1 MEASNNEPRAT
12 RPVSRT
18 MGSAPRTSDSDPTTR
33 SSQPNSLASFPTVS
47 SLSPSPEGQCP
58 SGTTTRPSVDADGH
72 RPSGTTTF
80 PTSAAH
86 AVTDDDELFCDSE
99 LPPPYPVHEEAP
111 LAVAPTAEQRQT
123 NVVKA
128 LQGKMADFISGSSQ
142 RHYRTIVRE
151 LSDRQIPLNLL
162 SDESKAKG
170 LAQMLEEDVCSL
182 SELVILGQFAKA
194 IDDSDTR
201 AAEFLR
207 DTAGYKPQTDVTVEH
222 KTQGLASL
230 TDTQLLT
237 LLQALNPEQ
246 GALPEEV
253 SNE

>member
-12 RPVSRT
+12 RPVPHT
-18 MGSAPRTSDSDPTTR
+18 TDPTTR
-33 SSQPNSLASFPTVS
+33 PSQPNPPTSFPTVS
-47 SLSPSPEGQCP
+47 SLSPKPEGQCP
-58 SGTTTRPSVDADGH
+58 SG
-72 RPSGTTTF
+72 
-80 PTSAAH
+80 PTH
-86 AVTDDDELFCDSE
+86 IVTDDEFTCEPE

-246 GALPEEV
+246 SDEV
-253 SNE
+253 SNG

>member
-12 RPVSRT
+12 RPVPHT
-18 MGSAPRTSDSDPTTR
+18 TDPTTR
-33 SSQPNSLASFPTVS
+33 PSQPNPPTSFPTVS
-47 SLSPSPEGQCP
+47 SLSPKPEGHCP
-58 SGTTTRPSVDADGH
+58 SGTTH
-72 RPSGTTTF
+72 I
-80 PTSAAH
+80 
-86 AVTDDDELFCDSE
+86 VTDDEFTCPSDE

-111 LAVAPTAEQRQT
+111 LAVTPTAEQRQT

-246 GALPEEV
+246 SDEV
-253 SNE
+253 SNG

>member
-12 RPVSRT
+12 RPVPHT
-18 MGSAPRTSDSDPTTR
+18 MDPTTR

-47 SLSPSPEGQCP
+47 SLSPTPEGHCP
-58 SGTTTRPSVDADGH
+58 SGTTQ
-72 RPSGTTTF
+72 F
-80 PTSAAH
+80 PTSTAH
-86 AVTDDDELFCDSE
+86 AVTDDEFTCPSDE

-246 GALPEEV
+246 SDEV
-253 SNE
+253 SNG

>member
-12 RPVSRT
+12 RPVPHT
-18 MGSAPRTSDSDPTTR
+18 TDPTTR
-33 SSQPNSLASFPTVS
+33 STQPNSLASFPTVS
-47 SLSPSPEGQCP
+47 SLSPKPEGQ
-58 SGTTTRPSVDADGH
+58 
-72 RPSGTTTF
+72 RPSGTT
-80 PTSAAH
+80 H
-86 AVTDDDELFCDSE
+86 IVTDDEFTCDSE

-246 GALPEEV
+246 SDEV
-253 SNE
+253 SNG

>member
-12 RPVSRT
+12 RSVPHT
-18 MGSAPRTSDSDPTTR
+18 MDSVPHTTNPTTR
-33 SSQPNSLASFPTVS
+33 SSQPNPPTSFPTVS
-47 SLSPSPEGQCP
+47 SLSPKPEGQCP
-58 SGTTTRPSVDADGH
+58 SGTTH
-72 RPSGTTTF
+72 I
-80 PTSAAH
+80 
-86 AVTDDDELFCDSE
+86 VTDDDFSCEPE

-111 LAVAPTAEQRQT
+111 LAVTPTAEQRQT

-246 GALPEEV
+246 SDEV
-253 SNE
+253 SNG

>member
-12 RPVSRT
+12 RPVPHT
-18 MGSAPRTSDSDPTTR
+18 TDPTTR

-47 SLSPSPEGQCP
+47 SLSPKPEGHCP
-58 SGTTTRPSVDADGH
+58 SGTTH
-72 RPSGTTTF
+72 I
-80 PTSAAH
+80 
-86 AVTDDDELFCDSE
+86 VTDDEFTFPSDE

-246 GALPEEV
+246 SDEV
-253 SNE
+253 SNG

>member
-1 MEASNNEPRAT
+1 MQ
-12 RPVSRT
+12 
-18 MGSAPRTSDSDPTTR
+18 D
-33 SSQPNSLASFPTVS
+33 
-47 SLSPSPEGQCP
+47 
-58 SGTTTRPSVDADGH
+58 
-72 RPSGTTTF
+72 
-80 PTSAAH
+80 
-86 AVTDDDELFCDSE
+86 VTDDDLSCQPE

-111 LAVAPTAEQRQT
+111 LVVAPSAEQKQT
-123 NVVKA
+123 NIVNA
-128 LQGKMADFISGSSQ
+128 LKGKMADFISGSSQ

-151 LSDRQIPLNLL
+151 LSDRQIPLNAL

-170 LAQMLEEDVCSL
+170 LAQMLEEDVCTL

-207 DTAGYKPQTDVTVEH
+207 DTAGYKPQTDVSVEH

-230 TDTQLLT
+230 TDAQLLT

-246 GALPEEV
+246 GDEV
-253 SNE
+253 SQ

>member
-1 MEASNNEPRAT
+1 MEASNNEPRT
-12 RPVSRT
+12 PLSESTTHVSR
-18 MGSAPRTSDSDPTTR
+18 P
-33 SSQPNSLASFPTVS
+33 SQPNPPTSFPTVS
-47 SLSPSPEGQCP
+47 SLSPKPEGQ
-58 SGTTTRPSVDADGH
+58 
-72 RPSGTTTF
+72 RPSGTT
-80 PTSAAH
+80 H
-86 AVTDDDELFCDSE
+86 IVTDDEFTCEPE

-170 LAQMLEEDVCSL
+170 LAQMLEEDVLSL

-246 GALPEEV
+246 SDEV
-253 SNE
+253 SNG

>member
-12 RPVSRT
+12 L
-18 MGSAPRTSDSDPTTR
+18 SDSATHVPR
-33 SSQPNSLASFPTVS
+33 PSQPNPLASFPTVS
-47 SLSPSPEGQCP
+47 SLSPKPEGHCP
-58 SGTTTRPSVDADGH
+58 SGTTH
-72 RPSGTTTF
+72 I
-80 PTSAAH
+80 
-86 AVTDDDELFCDSE
+86 VTDDDFSCPSDE

-246 GALPEEV
+246 SDEV
-253 SNE
+253 SNG

>member
-1 MEASNNEPRAT
+1 MEASNNEPRAM
-12 RPVSRT
+12 RPVPHT
-18 MGSAPRTSDSDPTTR
+18 TDSVPHTTDPTTR
-33 SSQPNSLASFPTVS
+33 PSQPNPPTSFPTVS
-47 SLSPSPEGQCP
+47 SLSPKPEGSVAGQHCP
-58 SGTTTRPSVDADGH
+58 SGTTH
-72 RPSGTTTF
+72 I
-80 PTSAAH
+80 
-86 AVTDDDELFCDSE
+86 VTDDDFSCPSDE

-246 GALPEEV
+246 GASPEEV
-253 SNE
+253 SNEQQQYDGRRA

>member
-12 RPVSRT
+12 RPVPHT
-18 MGSAPRTSDSDPTTR
+18 TDPTTR
-33 SSQPNSLASFPTVS
+33 TSQPNPPTSFPTVS
-47 SLSPSPEGQCP
+47 SLSPKPEGQCP
-58 SGTTTRPSVDADGH
+58 SGATH
-72 RPSGTTTF
+72 I
-80 PTSAAH
+80 
-86 AVTDDDELFCDSE
+86 VTDDEFICEPE

-111 LAVAPTAEQRQT
+111 LAVTPTAEQRQT

-246 GALPEEV
+246 SDEV
-253 SNE
+253 SNG

>member
-12 RPVSRT
+12 RPVHHT
-18 MGSAPRTSDSDPTTR
+18 MDSVPHTTDPTTR
-33 SSQPNSLASFPTVS
+33 SPQPNPPTSFPTVS
-47 SLSPSPEGQCP
+47 SLSPKPEGQCP
-58 SGTTTRPSVDADGH
+58 SGA
-72 RPSGTTTF
+72 TTF

-86 AVTDDDELFCDSE
+86 AVTDDEFTCDSE

-246 GALPEEV
+246 SDEV
-253 SNE
+253 SNG

>member
-12 RPVSRT
+12 RPIPHT
-18 MGSAPRTSDSDPTTR
+18 MDPTTR
-33 SSQPNSLASFPTVS
+33 PSQPNSLASFPTVS
-47 SLSPSPEGQCP
+47 SLSPKPEGQ
-58 SGTTTRPSVDADGH
+58 
-72 RPSGTTTF
+72 RPSGTT
-80 PTSAAH
+80 H
-86 AVTDDDELFCDSE
+86 IVTDDDFSCLSDE

-246 GALPEEV
+246 SDEV
-253 SNE
+253 SNG

>member
-12 RPVSRT
+12 RPIPHT
-18 MGSAPRTSDSDPTTR
+18 TDPTTR
-33 SSQPNSLASFPTVS
+33 TSQPNPPTSFPTVS
-47 SLSPSPEGQCP
+47 SLSPKPEGRCP
-58 SGTTTRPSVDADGH
+58 SGTTH
-72 RPSGTTTF
+72 I
-80 PTSAAH
+80 
-86 AVTDDDELFCDSE
+86 VTDDEFICPSDE

-111 LAVAPTAEQRQT
+111 LAVTPTAEQRQT

-170 LAQMLEEDVCSL
+170 LAQMLEEDVLSL

-246 GALPEEV
+246 SDEV
-253 SNE
+253 SNG

>member
-1 MEASNNEPRAT
+1 MEASNNEHCSPLSETTNVVSKLSETATYVTRLSEVTNSVPR
-12 RPVSRT
+12 P
-18 MGSAPRTSDSDPTTR
+18 P
-33 SSQPNSLASFPTVS
+33 QPNSLASFPTVS
-47 SLSPSPEGQCP
+47 SLSLSPSPEGHCP
-58 SGTTTRPSVDADGH
+58 SGTTTS
-72 RPSGTTTF
+72 
-80 PTSAAH
+80 PTSATH
-86 AVTDDDELFCDSE
+86 VVTDDDLSCPSDE

-111 LAVAPTAEQRQT
+111 LAVAPSAEQRQA

-151 LSDRQIPLNLL
+151 LSDRQIPLSLL

-230 TDTQLLT
+230 TDAQLLT

-246 GALPEEV
+246 SDEV
-253 SNE
+253 SNG

>member
-12 RPVSRT
+12 RPVPHT
-18 MGSAPRTSDSDPTTR
+18 TDPTTR

-47 SLSPSPEGQCP
+47 SLSPKPEGHCP
-58 SGTTTRPSVDADGH
+58 SGTTH
-72 RPSGTTTF
+72 I
-80 PTSAAH
+80 
-86 AVTDDDELFCDSE
+86 VTDDDFSCPSDE

-246 GALPEEV
+246 SDEV
-253 SNE
+253 SNG

>member
-12 RPVSRT
+12 L
-18 MGSAPRTSDSDPTTR
+18 SDSATHVPR
-33 SSQPNSLASFPTVS
+33 PSQPNPLASFPTVS
-47 SLSPSPEGQCP
+47 SLSPKPEGQ
-58 SGTTTRPSVDADGH
+58 
-72 RPSGTTTF
+72 RPSGTT
-80 PTSAAH
+80 H
-86 AVTDDDELFCDSE
+86 IVTDDEFTCPSDE

-222 KTQGLASL
+222 KPQGLASL

-246 GALPEEV
+246 SDEV
-253 SNE
+253 SNG

>member
-12 RPVSRT
+12 RPIPHT
-18 MGSAPRTSDSDPTTR
+18 TDPTTR
-33 SSQPNSLASFPTVS
+33 PSQPNPPTSFPTVS
-47 SLSPSPEGQCP
+47 SLSPKPEGQCP
-58 SGTTTRPSVDADGH
+58 SGTTH
-72 RPSGTTTF
+72 I
-80 PTSAAH
+80 
-86 AVTDDDELFCDSE
+86 VTDDDFSCPSDE

-170 LAQMLEEDVCSL
+170 LAQMLEEDVLSL

-246 GALPEEV
+246 SDEV
-253 SNE
+253 SNG

>member
-12 RPVSRT
+12 RPVPHT
-18 MGSAPRTSDSDPTTR
+18 TDPTTR
-33 SSQPNSLASFPTVS
+33 PSQPNPPTSFPTVS
-47 SLSPSPEGQCP
+47 SLSPKPEGHCP
-58 SGTTTRPSVDADGH
+58 SGVTH
-72 RPSGTTTF
+72 I
-80 PTSAAH
+80 
-86 AVTDDDELFCDSE
+86 VTDDEFTCEPE

-170 LAQMLEEDVCSL
+170 LAQMLEEDVLSL

-246 GALPEEV
+246 GEEV
-253 SNE
+253 SNG

>member
-1 MEASNNEPRAT
+1 MEASNNEPRTPLSESAT
-12 RPVSRT
+12 HVPRP
-18 MGSAPRTSDSDPTTR
+18 
-33 SSQPNSLASFPTVS
+33 SQPNSFASFPTVS
-47 SLSPSPEGQCP
+47 SLSPKPEGQRP

-72 RPSGTTTF
+72 RPTRAT
-80 PTSAAH
+80 H
-86 AVTDDDELFCDSE
+86 IVTDDEFICDSE

-246 GALPEEV
+246 SDEV
-253 SNE
+253 SNG

>member
-1 MEASNNEPRAT
+1 MEASNNEHCSPLSETTNVVSKLSDTATYVTRLSEVTNSVPR
-12 RPVSRT
+12 P
-18 MGSAPRTSDSDPTTR
+18 
-33 SSQPNSLASFPTVS
+33 SQPNSLASFPTVS
-47 SLSPSPEGQCP
+47 SLSPTPEGQ
-58 SGTTTRPSVDADGH
+58 
-72 RPSGTTTF
+72 RPSGTT
-80 PTSAAH
+80 H
-86 AVTDDDELFCDSE
+86 IVTDDEFACPSDE

-111 LAVAPTAEQRQT
+111 LAVTPTAEQRQT

-246 GALPEEV
+246 SDEV
-253 SNE
+253 SNG

>member
-1 MEASNNEPRAT
+1 M
-12 RPVSRT
+12 
-18 MGSAPRTSDSDPTTR
+18 
-33 SSQPNSLASFPTVS
+33 S
-47 SLSPSPEGQCP
+47 SLSPKPEGSVAGQHCP
-58 SGTTTRPSVDADGH
+58 SGTTH
-72 RPSGTTTF
+72 I
-80 PTSAAH
+80 
-86 AVTDDDELFCDSE
+86 VTDDEFTCPSNE
-99 LPPPYPVHEEAP
+99 LPPPYPVREEAP

-170 LAQMLEEDVCSL
+170 LAQMLEEDVLSL

-246 GALPEEV
+246 SDEV
-253 SNE
+253 SNG

>member
-1 MEASNNEPRAT
+1 MEASNNEPRT
-12 RPVSRT
+12 PL
-18 MGSAPRTSDSDPTTR
+18 SDSATHVPR
-33 SSQPNSLASFPTVS
+33 PSQPNSLASFPTVS
-47 SLSPSPEGQCP
+47 SLSPKPEGQ
-58 SGTTTRPSVDADGH
+58 
-72 RPSGTTTF
+72 RPSGTT
-80 PTSAAH
+80 H
-86 AVTDDDELFCDSE
+86 IVTDDDFSCPSDE

-246 GALPEEV
+246 SDEV
-253 SNE
+253 SNG

>member
-12 RPVSRT
+12 RPVPHT
-18 MGSAPRTSDSDPTTR
+18 TDPTTR
-33 SSQPNSLASFPTVS
+33 STQPNSLASFPTVS
-47 SLSPSPEGQCP
+47 SLSPKPEGSVAGHNCP
-58 SGTTTRPSVDADGH
+58 SGTTH
-72 RPSGTTTF
+72 I
-80 PTSAAH
+80 
-86 AVTDDDELFCDSE
+86 VTDDEFICDSE

-111 LAVAPTAEQRQT
+111 LAVTPTAEQRQT

-246 GALPEEV
+246 SDEV
-253 SNE
+253 SNG

>member
-12 RPVSRT
+12 LSDSATHVSR
-18 MGSAPRTSDSDPTTR
+18 P
-33 SSQPNSLASFPTVS
+33 SQPNSLASFPTVS
-47 SLSPSPEGQCP
+47 SLSPKPEGQ
-58 SGTTTRPSVDADGH
+58 
-72 RPSGTTTF
+72 RPSGTT
-80 PTSAAH
+80 H
-86 AVTDDDELFCDSE
+86 IVTDDDFSCPSDE

-111 LAVAPTAEQRQT
+111 LVVAPTAEQRQT

-170 LAQMLEEDVCSL
+170 LAQMLEEDVLSL

-246 GALPEEV
+246 SDEV
-253 SNE
+253 SNG

>member
-12 RPVSRT
+12 RPVPHT
-18 MGSAPRTSDSDPTTR
+18 TDPTTR
-33 SSQPNSLASFPTVS
+33 STQPNPPTSFPTVS
-47 SLSPSPEGQCP
+47 SLSPKPEG
-58 SGTTTRPSVDADGH
+58 SVAGH
-72 RPSGTTTF
+72 NCPSGTTTF

-86 AVTDDDELFCDSE
+86 AVTDDDFVCEPE

-111 LAVAPTAEQRQT
+111 LPIAPTAEQRQT

-128 LQGKMADFISGSSQ
+128 LQGKMADFISGSSP

-162 SDESKAKG
+162 SDASRAKG
-170 LAQMLEEDVCSL
+170 LAQMLEEDVCTL

-246 GALPEEV
+246 SDEV
-253 SNE
+253 SNG

>member
-12 RPVSRT
+12 RPVPHT
-18 MGSAPRTSDSDPTTR
+18 TDPTTR
-33 SSQPNSLASFPTVS
+33 PSQPNSLASFPTVS
-47 SLSPSPEGQCP
+47 SLSPKPEGQ
-58 SGTTTRPSVDADGH
+58 
-72 RPSGTTTF
+72 RPSGTT
-80 PTSAAH
+80 H
-86 AVTDDDELFCDSE
+86 IVTDDEFTCTPDGCKPEGCFLDQEF
-99 LPPPYPVHEEAP
+99 PPPYPVHEEAP

-246 GALPEEV
+246 SDEV
-253 SNE
+253 SNG

>member
-12 RPVSRT
+12 CPVPHT
-18 MGSAPRTSDSDPTTR
+18 TDPTTR
-33 SSQPNSLASFPTVS
+33 PPQPNSLASFPTVS
-47 SLSPSPEGQCP
+47 SLSPKPEGQ
-58 SGTTTRPSVDADGH
+58 
-72 RPSGTTTF
+72 RPSGTT
-80 PTSAAH
+80 H
-86 AVTDDDELFCDSE
+86 IVTDDEFTCDSE

-246 GALPEEV
+246 SDEV
-253 SNE
+253 SNG

>member
-1 MEASNNEPRAT
+1 MEASNNEPRTPLSDSAT
-12 RPVSRT
+12 HVSR
-18 MGSAPRTSDSDPTTR
+18 P
-33 SSQPNSLASFPTVS
+33 SQPNSLASFPTVS
-47 SLSPSPEGQCP
+47 SLSPKPEGQ
-58 SGTTTRPSVDADGH
+58 
-72 RPSGTTTF
+72 RPSGTT
-80 PTSAAH
+80 H
-86 AVTDDDELFCDSE
+86 IVTDDEFTCEPE

-162 SDESKAKG
+162 SDASRAKG
-170 LAQMLEEDVCSL
+170 LAQMLEEDVLSL

-246 GALPEEV
+246 SDEV
-253 SNE
+253 SNG

>member
-1 MEASNNEPRAT
+1 MEASNNEPRTPLSDSAT
-12 RPVSRT
+12 HVSRT
-18 MGSAPRTSDSDPTTR
+18 
-33 SSQPNSLASFPTVS
+33 SQPNSLASFPTVS
-47 SLSPSPEGQCP
+47 SLSPKPEG
-58 SGTTTRPSVDADGH
+58 SVAGQH
-72 RPSGTTTF
+72 CPSGTTTF

-86 AVTDDDELFCDSE
+86 AVTDDDFSCDSE

-246 GALPEEV
+246 GASPEEV
-253 SNE
+253 SNG

>member
-1 MEASNNEPRAT
+1 MEASNNEPRTPFSESAVH
-12 RPVSRT
+12 VSR
-18 MGSAPRTSDSDPTTR
+18 PP
-33 SSQPNSLASFPTVS
+33 QPNPLTSFPTVS
-47 SLSPSPEGQCP
+47 SFSPSPEGHCP
-58 SGTTTRPSVDADGH
+58 SGTTH
-72 RPSGTTTF
+72 I
-80 PTSAAH
+80 
-86 AVTDDDELFCDSE
+86 VTDDEFTCPSDE

-222 KTQGLASL
+222 KTRGLASL

-253 SNE
+253 NNG

>member
-12 RPVSRT
+12 RPVPHT
-18 MGSAPRTSDSDPTTR
+18 TDPTTR
-33 SSQPNSLASFPTVS
+33 SSQPNPLASFPTVS
-47 SLSPSPEGQCP
+47 SLSPKPEGQ
-58 SGTTTRPSVDADGH
+58 
-72 RPSGTTTF
+72 RPSGTT
-80 PTSAAH
+80 H
-86 AVTDDDELFCDSE
+86 IVTDDEFTCPSDE

-151 LSDRQIPLNLL
+151 LSDRQIPLSLL

-246 GALPEEV
+246 SDEV
-253 SNE
+253 SNG

>member
-1 MEASNNEPRAT
+1 MEASNNEPRAS
-12 RPVSRT
+12 RPVPHT
-18 MGSAPRTSDSDPTTR
+18 TDPTTR
-33 SSQPNSLASFPTVS
+33 PSQPNPPTSFPTVS
-47 SLSPSPEGQCP
+47 SLSPKPEGQCP
-58 SGTTTRPSVDADGH
+58 SGATH
-72 RPSGTTTF
+72 I
-80 PTSAAH
+80 
-86 AVTDDDELFCDSE
+86 VTDDEFICDSE

-246 GALPEEV
+246 GASPEEV
-253 SNE
+253 SNG

>member
-1 MEASNNEPRAT
+1 MEASNNEPRT
-12 RPVSRT
+12 PLSESTTHVSR
-18 MGSAPRTSDSDPTTR
+18 P
-33 SSQPNSLASFPTVS
+33 SQPNSLASFPTVS
-47 SLSPSPEGQCP
+47 SLSPKPEGQ
-58 SGTTTRPSVDADGH
+58 
-72 RPSGTTTF
+72 RPSGTT
-80 PTSAAH
+80 H
-86 AVTDDDELFCDSE
+86 IVTDDEFTCPSDE

-170 LAQMLEEDVCSL
+170 LAQMLEEDVLSL

-246 GALPEEV
+246 SDEV
-253 SNE
+253 SNG

>member
-12 RPVSRT
+12 RPIPHT
-18 MGSAPRTSDSDPTTR
+18 MDPTTR
-33 SSQPNSLASFPTVS
+33 SSQPNPLASFPTVS
-47 SLSPSPEGQCP
+47 SLSPKPEGQ
-58 SGTTTRPSVDADGH
+58 
-72 RPSGTTTF
+72 RPSGTT
-80 PTSAAH
+80 H
-86 AVTDDDELFCDSE
+86 IVTDDDFSCPSDE

-246 GALPEEV
+246 SDEV
-253 SNE
+253 SNG

>member
-1 MEASNNEPRAT
+1 MEASNNEPRT
-12 RPVSRT
+12 PLSESTTHVSR
-18 MGSAPRTSDSDPTTR
+18 PP
-33 SSQPNSLASFPTVS
+33 QPNPPTSFPTVS
-47 SLSPSPEGQCP
+47 SLSPKPEGQCP
-58 SGTTTRPSVDADGH
+58 SGA
-72 RPSGTTTF
+72 TTF

-86 AVTDDDELFCDSE
+86 AVTDDAFVCTPDGCKPEGCFLNQDF
-99 LPPPYPVHEEAP
+99 PPPYPVHEEAP

-253 SNE
+253 NNG

>member
-1 MEASNNEPRAT
+1 MEASNNEPRTPLSDSAT
-12 RPVSRT
+12 HVSRT
-18 MGSAPRTSDSDPTTR
+18 
-33 SSQPNSLASFPTVS
+33 SQPNSLASFPTVS

-58 SGTTTRPSVDADGH
+58 SGTTT
-72 RPSGTTTF
+72 F

-86 AVTDDDELFCDSE
+86 AVTDDEFICEPE

-253 SNE
+253 NNG

>member
-12 RPVSRT
+12 RPVHH
-18 MGSAPRTSDSDPTTR
+18 TSDSDLTSRP
-33 SSQPNSLASFPTVS
+33 SKPNSLASFPTVS
-47 SLSPSPEGQCP
+47 SLSPKPEGQCP
-58 SGTTTRPSVDADGH
+58 SGATH
-72 RPSGTTTF
+72 I
-80 PTSAAH
+80 
-86 AVTDDDELFCDSE
+86 VTDDSFCSPE

-111 LAVAPTAEQRQT
+111 LVVAPSAEQKQT
-123 NVVKA
+123 NIVKA
-128 LQGKMADFISGSSQ
+128 LKGKMADFISGSSQ

-170 LAQMLEEDVCSL
+170 LAQMLEEDVCTL

-230 TDTQLLT
+230 TDAQLLT

-246 GALPEEV
+246 SDEV
-253 SNE
+253 SNG

>member
-1 MEASNNEPRAT
+1 MEASNNEPRTPLSDSAT
-12 RPVSRT
+12 HVSR
-18 MGSAPRTSDSDPTTR
+18 PP
-33 SSQPNSLASFPTVS
+33 QPNSLASFPTVS
-47 SLSPSPEGQCP
+47 SLSPKPEGHCP
-58 SGTTTRPSVDADGH
+58 SGTTH
-72 RPSGTTTF
+72 I
-80 PTSAAH
+80 
-86 AVTDDDELFCDSE
+86 VTDDDFSCPSDE

-170 LAQMLEEDVCSL
+170 LAQMLEEDVLSL

-246 GALPEEV
+246 SDEV
-253 SNE
+253 SNG

>member
-12 RPVSRT
+12 RPVPHT
-18 MGSAPRTSDSDPTTR
+18 TDPTTR
-33 SSQPNSLASFPTVS
+33 PSQPNSLASFPTMS
-47 SLSPSPEGQCP
+47 SLSPKPEG
-58 SGTTTRPSVDADGH
+58 SVAGH
-72 RPSGTTTF
+72 NCPSGTTTF
-80 PTSAAH
+80 PTSATPV
-86 AVTDDDELFCDSE
+86 VTDDEFTCEPE

-128 LQGKMADFISGSSQ
+128 LQGKMADFISGSSP

-162 SDESKAKG
+162 SDASRAKG
-170 LAQMLEEDVCSL
+170 LAQMLEEDVCTL

-194 IDDSDTR
+194 LDDSATR

-246 GALPEEV
+246 SDEV
-253 SNE
+253 NNG